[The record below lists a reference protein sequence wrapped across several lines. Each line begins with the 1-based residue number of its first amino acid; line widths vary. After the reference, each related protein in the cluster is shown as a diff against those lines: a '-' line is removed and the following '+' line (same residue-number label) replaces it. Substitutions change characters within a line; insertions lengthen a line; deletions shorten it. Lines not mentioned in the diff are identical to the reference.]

1 MIHCDI
7 MSTQV
12 NIRLDDNLLSEID
25 TITKVLHVSR
35 TEWLRMKIA
44 FAVKDEELRLS
55 EAIALEYA
63 KGRISEKELKDMLGT
78 DADDVI
84 YIVKHMKRGKK
95 YVENMVDRG
104 LL

>member
-1 MIHCDI
+1 MIPSDS

-12 NIRLDDNLLSEID
+12 NIRLDDNLIDEID
-25 TITKVLHVSR
+25 SIARVLHVSR
-35 TEWLRMKIA
+35 TEYLRMKIA
-44 FAVKDEELRLS
+44 LIVKNDTINLS

-63 KGRISEKELKDMLGT
+63 KGHITEEELRHMLGT

-84 YIVKHMKRGKK
+84 YIVKNMKRGKK
-95 YVENMVDRG
+95 YIKDMVDKG

>member
-1 MIHCDI
+1 MLLCDI

-12 NIRLDDNLLSEID
+12 NIRLDDNLLCEID

-44 FAVKDEELRLS
+44 FAVKHDALRLS

-63 KGRISEKELKDMLGT
+63 KGRISERELIDMLGS

-84 YIVKHMKRGKK
+84 YIVKHMKKGKD
-95 YVENMVDRG
+95 YIEDMVDRG

>member
-1 MIHCDI
+1 

-25 TITKVLHVSR
+25 AITKVLHVSR

-44 FAVKDEELRLS
+44 FAVKDDTLRFS
-55 EAIALEYA
+55 EAIAMEYA
-63 KGRISEKELKDMLGT
+63 KGHLSDMELREMLGS
-78 DADDVI
+78 DADEVI
-84 YIVKHMKRGKK
+84 YIVKHMKRGKN
-95 YVENMVDRG
+95 YIEDMVDKG